1 MGGRRESSDSGG
13 VTIRNSGRDSIR
25 EYGTSRARS
34 VGREEL
40 VGSPLRED
48 GSKSCHRS
56 DHSIPTARR
65 PARGEVT
72 AVTQIAGADD
82 SEARGGER

>member
-1 MGGRRESSDSGG
+1 MTRLK
-13 VTIRNSGRDSIR
+13 SGRDFLR
-25 EYGTSRARS
+25 EYGMSRARS
-34 VGREEL
+34 VVRGKL

-48 GSKSCHRS
+48 GGGEEERYHHS

-65 PARGEVT
+65 PARSEVT

-82 SEARGGER
+82 SEARGDER